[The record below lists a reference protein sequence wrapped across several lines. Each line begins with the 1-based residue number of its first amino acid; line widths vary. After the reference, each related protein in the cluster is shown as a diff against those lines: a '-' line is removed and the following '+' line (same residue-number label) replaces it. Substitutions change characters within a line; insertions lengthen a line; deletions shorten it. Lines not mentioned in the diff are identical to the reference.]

1 MGFNLCRAKTF
12 FPALVTSEIDHSS
25 LLKIVQMSE
34 REGKRQRVREK
45 KNASKRGE
53 RERERQRKINVIT
66 HD

>member
-45 KNASKRGE
+45 KMPVREE
-53 RERERQRKINVIT
+53 RERERKAKKNKCD
-66 HD
+66 HA